1 MSNIHPIFQ
10 AINDADDNATTLRWS
25 MIGEINQYL
34 QTMSLV
40 KLAIIQDIASNFE
53 DNHDVYLESNLTEL
67 LNNVGEPITIGKS
80 DSETQERGI

>member
-1 MSNIHPIFQ
+1 MSTLHPIFQ
-10 AINDADDNATTLRWS
+10 AINDADNNATTIRWK

-53 DNHDVYLESNLTEL
+53 DETYLEHNLTEL
-67 LNNVGEPITIGKS
+67 LNNVEEPIIIGKS
-80 DSETQERGI
+80 DSETQ

>member
-1 MSNIHPIFQ
+1 MSTLHPIFQ
-10 AINDADDNATTLRWS
+10 AINDADNNATTLRWR

-53 DNHDVYLESNLTEL
+53 DETYLEHNLTKL
-67 LNNVGEPITIGKS
+67 LNNVEEPITIGKS